1 MRRDFLSTD
10 CTVLYLILF
19 TPFLRL
25 TYLLKAGRLNR
36 EIIKPVR
43 SKVNE
48 NTSENNRKSANVM
61 FELYLLCD
69 SFYG

>member
-36 EIIKPVR
+36 EFMKPVR
-43 SKVNE
+43 SKVIE